1 MSEIVTLEDL
11 KDSRDGIPQMA
22 FKTKRAGDKSPITKA
37 MLDSVSIQRED
48 REIEKRYS
56 LDYDYEEL

>member
-1 MSEIVTLEDL
+1 MS
-11 KDSRDGIPQMA
+11 